1 MQKAKNRVAIICA
14 LSREIKAVKEEIK
27 FNEQIEYLN
36 YKFEIGTLNDK
47 EIILC
52 QLGIGKVNAAVV
64 TTILIEKFNPD
75 LIINVGIA
83 AGFAEYL
90 KTLDV
95 VVAEGTLYHDANMT
109 DGSDTLS
116 YGQIEG
122 LPLVFPVVEN
132 VNEYYNIIKNN
143 TSHNV
148 YLGKIAT
155 GDQFVTDYEYEKK
168 KIDTKLKDLN
178 ILAMDM
184 ESASVGHV
192 CYLYKK
198 PVLIIRSI
206 SDCLA
211 SPTSQFDYFE
221 FADKAS
227 LRAAKML
234 KSIL

>member
-1 MQKAKNRVAIICA
+1 MIRRSSPVTLDN
-14 LSREIKAVKEEIK
+14 L
-27 FNEQIEYLN
+27 FNQIE
-36 YKFEIGTLNDK
+36 
-47 EIILC
+47 
-52 QLGIGKVNAAVV
+52 
-64 TTILIEKFNPD
+64 
-75 LIINVGIA
+75 
-83 AGFAEYL
+83 AG
-90 KTLDV
+90 
-95 VVAEGTLYHDANMT
+95 
-109 DGSDTLS
+109 
-116 YGQIEG
+116 
-122 LPLVFPVVEN
+122 
-132 VNEYYNIIKNN
+132 
-143 TSHNV
+143 
-148 YLGKIAT
+148 
-155 GDQFVTDYEYEKK
+155 
-168 KIDTKLKDLN
+168 KLKDLN